1 MRDRCEKDGER
12 DTLVSV
18 ADASP
23 RGRKLR
29 YERPTLQAF
38 GEKEILE
45 WIGPAQGYGQIDFN
59 CDGSL
64 LC

>member
-1 MRDRCEKDGER
+1 MRDRCEKDGEH

-18 ADASP
+18 ADASR

-29 YERPTLQAF
+29 YERPTLQVF

-45 WIGPAQGYGQIDFN
+45 CIGPAQGYGPTDYN